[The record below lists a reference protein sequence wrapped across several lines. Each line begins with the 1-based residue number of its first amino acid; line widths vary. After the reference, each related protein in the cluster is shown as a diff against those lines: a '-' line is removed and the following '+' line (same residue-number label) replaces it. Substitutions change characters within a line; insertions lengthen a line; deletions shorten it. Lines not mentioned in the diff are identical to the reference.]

1 MSRANLSGLHLFSR
15 ETFDTFLLVSW
26 LRCGLANYHNF
37 PKVLDAKVL
46 ANSADPD
53 LRGAV

>member
-1 MSRANLSGLHLFSR
+1 MSRANLSGLHLFSC

-26 LRCGLANYHNF
+26 LRCGLANYYNF